1 MRKVWM
7 GLAALAAIVV
17 GAVAL
22 LSGGATE
29 PTTAEAADLPPAD
42 EIAKRVEELRGL
54 KFKDDPKVEFVTS
67 DQLNGQLK
75 KIDQAA
81 AKELTGRAK
90 ERAEAMSVAST
101 AVMALTGIVPE
112 SKMDEVGGGGGEG
125 SVLGLYVPERKRLFV
140 VKELADKDPKLAE
153 AVVAHELTHALE
165 DQHFPGFS
173 RSSKPFAESAMA
185 RHALQEGTATMAELE
200 YRSKFLDDKRPIE
213 QMIEE
218 EIRGRLGDEDA
229 PPGLNVLSQ
238 FDYADG
244 ATFVRT
250 LQRQG
255 GWKTV
260 DQALR
265 RPPTTSSAIL
275 NPEKWPTDR
284 AERPRFSL
292 TGALSGEWQ
301 RLARADLGEIDTLAI
316 LAAGLP
322 LDQAKKA
329 AEGWAAGRFEA
340 WATEDVE
347 KCEGAC
353 REALAAALVWK
364 TKDEAQQREL
374 TGALKA
380 ALLQSVSAT
389 ETGGTLR
396 IGKGHAAQ
404 AARGNVTVLAFAPS
418 PEEAERVAE
427 TAAR

>member
-1 MRKVWM
+1 MRKVWL
-7 GLAALAAIVV
+7 GLALVAAIAV
-17 GAVAL
+17 GVFAL
-22 LSGGATE
+22 REDGGTVE
-29 PTTAEAADLPPAD
+29 TTAEAADLPPTG
-42 EIAKRVEELRGL
+42 EIVKRVEAIRGL
-54 KFKDDPKVEFVTS
+54 KFKTDPEVEFVTK
-67 DQLNGQLK
+67 DQLDGQLK

-81 AKELTGRAK
+81 AKDLTGRSK

-101 AVMALTGIVPE
+101 GVMALTGIVPE
-112 SKMDEVGGGGGEG
+112 SKLDDLGGSGESG
-125 SVLGLYVPERKRLFV
+125 VLGLYVPERKRLFV

-200 YRSKFLDDKRPIE
+200 YRSKHLDDNRPIE

-284 AERPRFSL
+284 AERPRFTV
-292 TGALSGEWQ
+292 TGALNQQWQ

-322 LDQAKKA
+322 LDQARKG

-340 WATEDVE
+340 WATEDIE
-347 KCEGAC
+347 DCEGAC

-364 TKDEAQQREL
+364 TEDEAQQREL

-380 ALLQSVSAT
+380 ALKQSVSAT
-389 ETGGTLR
+389 EIDGVLR

-418 PEEAERVAE
+418 PEEAKRVAE
-427 TAAR
+427 QAAR